1 MDVHTIKNWIL
12 SFNYLSL
19 IIIAAVVI
27 GMLIIRWILLWS
39 LKKLPKQY
47 TALRSIVN
55 WFTFYGTLLFL
66 LLYFSKAKWMFAK
79 IFKFGKVDV
88 TLFLII
94 VAVLIISLASR
105 LSKISTNVLLPGIYN
120 RYHLDKGTR
129 YTFDRVVHYSIMII
143 AIVVS
148 LTTVGINLSALTM
161 FAGIISVG
169 IGFGLQNI
177 ASNFISGVI
186 ILFERPIKVGDRVLI
201 DNIIGDVEKI
211 NMRATIIKTVS
222 NEHIIV
228 PNSYFLGEKVV
239 NRSFSD
245 PRIRLSIPL
254 NVAYGTDVE
263 KVRDLLMEVAR
274 EESLVS
280 PAVLLDPEPF
290 VNFAGFGDSSL
301 NFELSIMISDPNQL
315 GTIKS
320 NINFR
325 INKLFI
331 ENKIEMPFPQRDLH
345 IKSIDREVEKYH
357 LF

>member
-1 MDVHTIKNWIL
+1 MDIHTLKNWIL
-12 SFNYLSL
+12 SFNYISI

-27 GMLIIRWILLWS
+27 GMLILRWILLTAF
-39 LKKLPKQY
+39 KKLPKHH
-47 TALRSIVN
+47 AAFRSIVN
-55 WFTFYGTLLFL
+55 WFTFYGTLIFL

-79 IFKFGKVDV
+79 IFKFGKVDI

-143 AIVVS
+143 AIIVS

-211 NMRATIIKTVS
+211 NMRATIIKTVN

-245 PRIRLSIPL
+245 PRIRLAIPFS
-254 NVAYGTDVE
+254 VAYGTDVE
-263 KVRDLLMEVAR
+263 KVRDMLMEIAR

-280 PAVLLDPEPF
+280 PAVLLDPEPSVSF
-290 VNFAGFGDSSL
+290 VGFGDFGL
-301 NFELSIMISDPNQL
+301 NFELSLMIADYNQL

-325 INKLFI
+325 INKLFL
-331 ENKIEMPFPQRDLH
+331 EKKIEFPHQQRDLY
-345 IKSIDREVEKYH
+345 IKSLDREVEKQH
-357 LF
+357 IF

>member
-1 MDVHTIKNWIL
+1 MDIHTLKNWIL
-12 SFNYLSL
+12 SFNYMSL

-27 GMLIIRWILLWS
+27 GMLILRWILLTT
-39 LKKLPKQY
+39 LKKLPKHHV
-47 TALRSIVN
+47 ALRSIVN
-55 WFTFYGTLLFL
+55 WFTFYGTLVFL

-88 TLFLII
+88 TLFIII
-94 VAVLIISLASR
+94 VAILIISLASR

-143 AIVVS
+143 AIIVS

-161 FAGIISVG
+161 FASIISVG

-211 NMRATIIKTVS
+211 NMRATIIKTVN

-245 PRIRLSIPL
+245 PRLRISIPF
-254 NVAYGTDVE
+254 NVDFGTDAE
-263 KVRDLLMEVAR
+263 KVREMLMEIAR

-290 VNFAGFGDSSL
+290 VNFVGFGASSL
-301 NFELSIMISDPNQL
+301 QFELSVMISDPNQL
-315 GTIKS
+315 AIIKS

-325 INKLFI
+325 INKLFF
-331 ENKIEMPFPQRDLH
+331 ENKIEVPC
-345 IKSIDREVEKYH
+345 K
-357 LF
+357 

>member
-1 MDVHTIKNWIL
+1 MDIQTLKNWL
-12 SFNYLSL
+12 HSFNYMSL

-27 GMLIIRWILLWS
+27 GMLILRWILLS
-39 LKKLPKQY
+39 ILKKLPKHQI
-47 TALRSIVN
+47 ALRSIVN
-55 WFTFYGTLLFL
+55 WFTFYGTLVFL

-79 IFKFGKVDV
+79 IFKFGKVDI

-94 VAVLIISLASR
+94 VAVLIITLASR
-105 LSKISTNVLLPGIYN
+105 FSKISTNVLLPGIYN

-143 AIVVS
+143 AIIVS

-161 FAGIISVG
+161 FASIISVG

-201 DNIIGDVEKI
+201 DDIIGDVEKI
-211 NMRATIIKTVS
+211 NMRATIIKTVN

-245 PRIRLSIPL
+245 PRLRISIPFT
-254 NVAYGTDVE
+254 VDIGTDAE
-263 KVRDLLMEVAR
+263 KVKELLMEIAR

-290 VNFAGFGDSSL
+290 VNFVGFGATNL
-301 NFELSIMISDPNQL
+301 QFELSIMISDPNQL
-315 GTIKS
+315 VNIKS

-325 INKLFI
+325 INKLFY
-331 ENKIEMPFPQRDLH
+331 ENKVEMAS
-345 IKSIDREVEKYH
+345 K
-357 LF
+357 

>member
-1 MDVHTIKNWIL
+1 MDIHTLKNWIL

-19 IIIAAVVI
+19 IIITAVVI
-27 GMLIIRWILLWS
+27 GMLLIRWALLWS
-39 LKKLPKQY
+39 CKKLPKHQV
-47 TALRSIVN
+47 ALRSIVN

-66 LLYFSKAKWMFAK
+66 LLYFSKAKWMFTK

-143 AIVVS
+143 AIIVS

-169 IGFGLQNI
+169 IGFGMQNI

-211 NMRATIIKTVS
+211 NMRATIIKTGN

-245 PRIRLSIPL
+245 PRIRLSVPFNI
-254 NVAYGTDVE
+254 AYGTDVE
-263 KVRDLLMEVAR
+263 KVRDMLMEIAR

-290 VNFAGFGDSSL
+290 VNFVGFGDFCL
-301 NFELSIMISDPNQL
+301 NFELSLMISDYNQL

-320 NINFR
+320 NLNFR
-325 INKLFI
+325 INKLYVENRI
-331 ENKIEMPFPQRDLH
+331 EIPYPHRDLH
-345 IKSIDREVEKYH
+345 IKSIDR
-357 LF
+357 

>member
-1 MDVHTIKNWIL
+1 MDIQTLKNWVL
-12 SFNYLSL
+12 SFNYMSL

-27 GMLIIRWILLWS
+27 GMLILRWILLKA
-39 LKKLPKQY
+39 LKKLPKHHA
-47 TALRSIVN
+47 ALRSIVN
-55 WFTFYGTLLFL
+55 WFTFYGTLVFL

-143 AIVVS
+143 AIIVS

-201 DNIIGDVEKI
+201 DNIVGDVEKI
-211 NMRATIIKTVS
+211 NMRATIIKTGN

-245 PRIRLSIPL
+245 PRIRLSVPF

-263 KVRDLLMEVAR
+263 KLRDMLMEIAR
-274 EESLVS
+274 EESLDS
-280 PAVLLDPEPF
+280 PAVLLDPEPSVSF
-290 VNFAGFGDSSL
+290 VGFGDFCL
-301 NFELSIMISDPNQL
+301 HFELSIMIADYNQL

-325 INKLFI
+325 INKLYM
-331 ENKIEMPFPQRDLH
+331 ERKIEFPHQQRDLH
-345 IKSIDREVEKYH
+345 IKSMDREVEKH
-357 LF
+357 PFF

>member
-1 MDVHTIKNWIL
+1 MDTRTLENWIF
-12 SFNYLSL
+12 SFNYKSL

-27 GMLIIRWILLWS
+27 GMLLLRWIILTI
-39 LKKLPKQY
+39 LKKLPKHH
-47 TALRSIVN
+47 AVLRSIVN
-55 WFTFYGTLLFL
+55 WFTFYGTLVFL
-66 LLYFSKAKWMFAK
+66 LLYFSKAKWMFAM
-79 IFKFGKVDV
+79 IFRFGKVDV

-94 VAVLIISLASR
+94 VAVLIITLASR

-143 AIVVS
+143 AIIVS
-148 LTTVGINLSALTM
+148 LTTVGINLSALTV
-161 FAGIISVG
+161 FAGMISVG

-177 ASNFISGVI
+177 TSNFISGVI

-211 NMRATIIKTVS
+211 NMRATVIKTGT

-245 PRIRLSIPL
+245 PKIRLTIPF

-263 KVRDLLMEVAR
+263 KLRDMLMEIAR

-280 PAVLLDPEPF
+280 PAVLMDPEPSVSF
-290 VNFAGFGDSSL
+290 VGFGDFCL
-301 NFELSIMISDPNQL
+301 NFELSIMISDYNQL

-325 INKLFI
+325 INKLFTEKKIEFPYPQRNLIIKNMDREI
-331 ENKIEMPFPQRDLH
+331 ENNH
-345 IKSIDREVEKYH
+345 I
-357 LF
+357 F